1 MSYTFREYIKCK
13 AHSLPQ
19 FASGL
24 SVDYGKSLLIAKEG
38 SASEQGDG
46 MEVSSS
52 SAKSKPSLATNI
64 PLGMR
69 IPSFKVLNQ
78 SDARPWHLQELLPS
92 NGRWRILVFTG
103 DILSN
108 SDQNKRIQ
116 ALGQKLAA
124 PESFIRRFTPANKS
138 FDSVIEC
145 LAVHSSPRKEVTI
158 FDFPTVFRP
167 FTQAEGWD
175 YNKIYVDD
183 ESYHEGHGEA
193 YKNYGVDKAKG
204 CAVIVRPD
212 QYVSWVGEVDDYDEM
227 SRFFEGFMKVQTPGW
242 TGSIE
247 EDWSGLDVKEKQN
260 GSIAAGDRSVEGGNA
275 GAM

>member
-1 MSYTFREYIKCK
+1 M
-13 AHSLPQ
+13 LQ

-24 SVDYGKSLLIAKEG
+24 SVNYGKSLLIAKEG

-46 MEVSSS
+46 TEVSSS
-52 SAKSKPSLATNI
+52 TIGAKSNQSLASNI

-78 SDARPWHLQELLPS
+78 SDGRPWHLQELLPS

-103 DILSN
+103 EILHNEAQRQRIKILGEKLSS
-108 SDQNKRIQ
+108 SD
-116 ALGQKLAA
+116 
-124 PESFIRRFTPANKS
+124 SFIRKYTPDTGS
-138 FDSVIEC
+138 FDGVIEC
-145 LAVHSSPRKEVTI
+145 LAVHASPRKDATI

-167 FTQAEGWD
+167 FTQSEGWD

-193 YKNYGVDKAKG
+193 YKNYVVDKEKG
-204 CAVIVRPD
+204 CAVILRPD
-212 QYVSWVGEVDDYDEM
+212 QYVSWVGEVDDYEEM
-227 SRFFEGFMKVQTPGW
+227 SRFFEGFMKEQRRGW
-242 TGSIE
+242 SGRID
-247 EDWSGLDVKEKQN
+247 EDWSGLEKKEKQN
-260 GSIAAGDRSVEGGNA
+260 GSVEAMDGANKGSIA